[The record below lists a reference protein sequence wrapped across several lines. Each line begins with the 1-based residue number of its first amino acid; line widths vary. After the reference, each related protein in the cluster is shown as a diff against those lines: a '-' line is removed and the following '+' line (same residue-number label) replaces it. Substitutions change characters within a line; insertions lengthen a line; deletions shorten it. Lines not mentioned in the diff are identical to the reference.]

1 MRIALSVLCVALGLA
16 TAAQA
21 RMPDTARGR
30 RLAVEACS
38 ACHQVTAGQPRPT
51 PVADPDTA
59 EAVAAPPFTV
69 IGGRFRHNA
78 AGLRAFIL
86 APNHPM
92 REQRFV
98 PRDLDDIVPYIR
110 SLAH

>member
-1 MRIALSVLCVALGLA
+1 MRVALAALCFTLA
-16 TAAQA
+16 FGAAAQA
-21 RMPDTARGR
+21 RMPDTTRGK
-30 RLAVEACS
+30 RLAIEACS
-38 ACHQVTAGQPRPT
+38 ACHQVTGRQTRPT

-59 EAVAAPPFTV
+59 EAVAAPPFSA
-69 IGGRFRHNA
+69 IGGKFRHDPA
-78 AGLRAFIL
+78 ALRAFIL

-98 PRDLDDIVPYIR
+98 PRDLDDIVAYIR